1 MTPAPEAYTL
11 GSLNI
16 ASQNTKCY
24 PGRSKKIRILSN
36 GVIGRKAKTCRRC
49 GGTDHIR

>member
-1 MTPAPEAYTL
+1 MTPALEAYTL

-24 PGRSKKIRILSN
+24 LGRSKKIRILSN
-36 GVIGRKAKTCRRC
+36 GEFKR
-49 GGTDHIR
+49 